1 MVFHKTAI
9 DVLAKGLDP
18 KHPHKTLGLDGM
30 LLVGPSSQKKEEDL
44 TVAVFSITGSEW
56 GVGPNPYP
64 DGVKAAVLDQRE
76 EKVTTEQ
83 TTVPVI
89 PKTGRRPPVRT
100 PKVPQE

>member
-18 KHPHKTLGLDGM
+18 KHPHKTLGTDGM
-30 LLVGPSSQKKEEDL
+30 LIGQPSHKKEEDP
-44 TVAVFSITGSEW
+44 TGAVFSITGSEW

-64 DGVKAAVLDQRE
+64 DVKLAATDQTE
-76 EKVTTEQ
+76 EKVTTQQ
-83 TTVPVI
+83 TTESVI